1 MQFSYELLCVTTEVE
16 TISSPS
22 ALPVKG
28 LPLPPP
34 LACDVLSFEIVVELF
49 ML

>member
-1 MQFSYELLCVTTEVE
+1 MQFSYELLYVSIEVE

-28 LPLPPP
+28 LPLPSP
-34 LACDVLSFEIVVELF
+34 LACDVLPFGIVVEPSL
-49 ML
+49 